1 VVQVRSNDVLE
12 TQRACSNRFNP
23 TKQQMETSFLDS
35 VGLQLGSKVASLW
48 EPLLT
53 SAHTKLHTTTSLV
66 RHYATLALLGRAK
79 FRRILKHALKKARNQ
94 KKLKLD

>member
-1 VVQVRSNDVLE
+1 LFEQVQSNKATNGNVFFL
-12 TQRACSNRFNP
+12 
-23 TKQQMETSFLDS
+23 KQKDN